1 MKLLKTCLIMLLAS
15 TMLLTACN
23 KAADTTT
30 EATTTVTQQ
39 GDVTPAPEDTRSL
52 QEIYDDFM
60 KDVTAELP
68 MLAQQ
73 KVPNGSFEYYFG
85 IKKPSSAK
93 ESLVSEPM
101 VGSIPFAVTLLKVD
115 PSADANALAKEIKEK
130 VDPRRWVCVEASY
143 VETAVKGNVILL
155 VLDGD
160 NARGAQIVNAFNG

>member
-23 KAADTTT
+23 KAAETTA
-30 EATTTVTQQ
+30 ATTTALQQ
-39 GDVTPAPEDTRSL
+39 GDVTAAPEDTRSL

-73 KVPNGSFEYYFG
+73 KVPNGSYEYYFG

-93 ESLVSEPM
+93 EALVSEPM

-115 PSADANALAKEIKEK
+115 PSADANALAQEIKDK
-130 VDPRRWVCVEASY
+130 VDPRRWVCVTASY

>member
-23 KAADTTT
+23 KAAEATESTTT
-30 EATTTVTQQ
+30 ALQQ
-39 GDVTPAPEDTRSL
+39 GDVTAAPEDTRSL

-73 KVPNGSFEYYFG
+73 KVPNGSYEYYFG

-115 PSADANALAKEIKEK
+115 PSADANALAKEIKAK
-130 VDPRRWVCVEASY
+130 VDPRRWICVEASY